1 MKKTNRH
8 KIEIITNASPSSP
21 GDDGKARGSKVSF
34 ITKMKGTLLSWYT
47 YLTDGVWSDTR
58 RTFGVNLVKTLNLS
72 VRSFLNGELQMRAGA
87 LTYQTLLAIVPA
99 LALVFAIGRGF
110 GFQNLLETQLFNNFP
125 AQRQA
130 LSQAFGFVDSYL
142 AQSSEGVFVGV
153 GILFLLWTLISLV
166 GNVENSFNLI
176 WGIKEGRSLW
186 RKLTDYTAIFLI
198 LPILMICAGGIMVFM
213 STTLQTILPFG
224 FLSPI
229 IKVLLDFTSLVLV
242 WLFFTGSYMLIPN
255 TKVKF
260 KNAFIAGM
268 MAGTAYV
275 ILQWLFVTGQV
286 YVTRYNAIYGS
297 FAFLPLL
304 LIWLQLVWT
313 ITLAGAVICFSSQNI
328 FEFSFTSE
336 ISRISNNYKWRLTLA
351 VMTIAVQRFLKE
363 KMPLTPH
370 QIAVEY
376 GLPITLVSDAAH
388 KLVGCGLLMKVVTKG
403 SDDEFAIAPGIEP
416 SRITIG
422 LVMERIGASGSAN
435 FIPKFNSRFKLLSE
449 AVLKLRAQCV
459 DYANEI
465 LLSDLRIEEINES
478 ASGEDSSA
486 DKPVPLKTKK

>member
-21 GDDGKARGSKVSF
+21 SDDGKARGSKVSF

-110 GFQNLLETQLFNNFP
+110 GFQNLLETQLFHHFP

-297 FAFLPLL
+297 LPSYASHHRTFLNSV
-304 LIWLQLVWT
+304 LQVRFRASPI
-313 ITLAGAVICFSSQNI
+313 ITNGV
-328 FEFSFTSE
+328 
-336 ISRISNNYKWRLTLA
+336 
-351 VMTIAVQRFLKE
+351 
-363 KMPLTPH
+363 
-370 QIAVEY
+370 
-376 GLPITLVSDAAH
+376 
-388 KLVGCGLLMKVVTKG
+388 
-403 SDDEFAIAPGIEP
+403 
-416 SRITIG
+416 
-422 LVMERIGASGSAN
+422 
-435 FIPKFNSRFKLLSE
+435 
-449 AVLKLRAQCV
+449 
-459 DYANEI
+459 
-465 LLSDLRIEEINES
+465 
-478 ASGEDSSA
+478 
-486 DKPVPLKTKK
+486 